1 MAKQTDVAGAIS
13 KATDQKSLEALIR
26 GASKDFAQTL
36 PAFMSP
42 ERLVGIA
49 LTSIRLNPEL
59 LKCTPES
66 FMGSLFVLAQL
77 GLEPI
82 AGRAY
87 LLPFKNRRKVGE
99 NWVVIPEVQA
109 LIGYKGLAE
118 LFYRHASTLSIEMQ
132 TVHEKDQF
140 DYNYGTDSFIKHKPV
155 LGDRGPAVG
164 YYAIAKMKSGGCVF
178 RFMSK
183 VECIE
188 HGKKHSKTYDKDK
201 NAFYPS
207 SPWAKDPDAMCMK
220 TVLIQLAKLL
230 PLSVEMQ
237 RAISIDETSRE
248 YRKGIDNALD
258 LPVTT
263 TWEEPA
269 IETTGAPVKEK
280 NNDHPAPIASP
291 LPKNILITIENCR
304 KKLNNDEKFSAI
316 LGSFGCEKVEEIQ
329 NIDKAN
335 ELIREISKAYASQ

>member
-1 MAKQTDVAGAIS
+1 MAKQGEVGKAIGNS
-13 KATDQKSLEALIR
+13 PEQKSLEVMIR

-36 PAFMSP
+36 PSFMSP

-59 LKCTPES
+59 LKCTPQS

-87 LLPFKNRRKVGE
+87 LLPFKNKRKQG
-99 NWVVIPEVQA
+99 NDWVIVPEVQA

-155 LGDRGPAVG
+155 LGERGPAVG

-178 RFMSK
+178 RFMSRD
-183 VECIE
+183 ECLE

-201 NAFYPS
+201 KEFYLS

-230 PLSVEMQ
+230 PLSVEIQ
-237 RAISIDETSRE
+237 HAISIDETSRE

-263 TWEEPA
+263 NWEEP
-269 IETTGAPVKEK
+269 IDTTAAPVKENK
-280 NNDHPAPIASP
+280 PAEPVITSP
-291 LPKNILITIENCR
+291 LPKNILATIETCR
-304 KKLNNDEKFSAI
+304 KKLNNDEEFFAI
-316 LGSFGCEKVEEIQ
+316 LGGLGCTVVEEIP

-335 ELIREISKAYASQ
+335 EFIREISKAYANR